1 MRQTGVLENVRGDME
16 CPVSGQAV
24 GIDVGGTNLRAA
36 LVDAD
41 GRVLERVNERVQKGR
56 EAFAHRIEEIVRAL
70 DRSAVRPV
78 GIGLP
83 GRIDVRANA
92 AVTAGYLDIAGLPF
106 PEMLGAERG
115 RVVRLDNDAAM
126 ALRAEMMVGAAHGLS
141 NVVMFTIGTGIGGA
155 VALDGRLVHGH
166 AFAGQLGHITVD
178 ASGGELCNCGR
189 RGCVETTSSGSA
201 LGRLLVKADLPH
213 GTTARDLIARAR
225 EGDDQSLDIL
235 RTWANPLQFAIETI
249 VAVVD
254 PELVVIG
261 GGLGRDAASALALA
275 PRPASWFNRP
285 IVAAR
290 LEDDAGVIGAALCAL
305 EAAAGRAPPRVTT

>member
-1 MRQTGVLENVRGDME
+1 MDY
-16 CPVSGQAV
+16 PVSGQAV

-41 GRVLERVNERVQKGR
+41 GRVLERVNERVRKGR
-56 EAFAHRIEEIVRAL
+56 EDFARRIEEIVQAL

-92 AVTAGYLDIAGLPF
+92 AVSAGYLDIAGLPF

-115 RVVRLDNDAAM
+115 RVVQLDNDAAM
-126 ALRAEMMVGAAHGLS
+126 ALRAEMMVGAACGVN
-141 NVVMFTIGTGIGGA
+141 NVVMLTIGTGIGGA
-155 VALDGRLVHGH
+155 VALDGRPVHGH

-178 ASGGELCNCGR
+178 SSGGELCNCGR

-201 LGRLLVKADLPH
+201 LGRLLVKAGLPL

-225 EGDDQSLDIL
+225 EDDDQSLNIL
-235 RTWANPLQFAIETI
+235 RTWINPLRCAIDSI

-261 GGLGRDAASALALA
+261 GGLGSDAVAALALA
-275 PRPASWFNRP
+275 PRPSNWFNRP

-290 LEDDAGVIGAALCAL
+290 LEDDAGVIGAALCAF
-305 EAAAGRAPPRVTT
+305 EAAADRARPRVTT